1 MNAIRASI
9 AATVLIQCLSSWAAI
24 TNSPSYYEQGV
35 NSINNREWDKAIKEF
50 GEAIKLNP
58 TNGLAF
64 DYRGSAYFTKGD
76 FDRAISDYRQA
87 IRINST
93 DADAAFNLASV
104 YRAKGEFDKSI
115 RSWDA
120 YLRLNPT
127 NDVAYKNRASVYNAI
142 GRYDEAI
149 KDWNEGLRLNPND
162 STALAMRGC
171 AYFKSSQFDKVE
183 HDYIEAVRLG
193 PTNDV
198 AWNSLA
204 WFRATCPV
212 ASFRNGKEAVEAATK
227 ACELAKWAR
236 WEWVDTLAAAFAE
249 TENFEKAVIY
259 EKKAMGMN
267 GVEEKDR
274 KNMQRSLTLYE
285 HQQPNHEGQKY

>member
-9 AATVLIQCLSSWAAI
+9 AVIVLIPCLSSWAAT
-24 TNSPSYYEQGV
+24 TNSPSCYEQGV
-35 NSINNREWDKAIKEF
+35 NSVNRREWDKAIKEF
-50 GEAIKLNP
+50 SEAIDLNP

-64 DYRGSAYFTKGD
+64 DYRGCAYFMKGD
-76 FDRAISDYRQA
+76 FDRAISDCEQA

-93 DADAAFNLASV
+93 DVDAAFNLASV

-115 RSWDA
+115 RSWDE
-120 YLRLNPT
+120 YMRLNPT
-127 NDVAYKNRASVYNAI
+127 NHVAYKNRASAYNAT

-162 STALAMRGC
+162 STALAMRGI
-171 AYFKSSQFDKVE
+171 AYFKTSQFDKA
-183 HDYIEAVRLG
+183 DRDAIEAVRLS
-193 PTNDV
+193 PTNG
-198 AWNSLA
+198 AALNSLA

-212 ASFRNGKEAVEAATK
+212 ASFRNGKEAVETATK
-227 ACELAKWAR
+227 ACEFAKWTR
-236 WEWVDTLAAAFAE
+236 WEWVDTLAAALAE
-249 TENFEKAVIY
+249 TGNFEQAVIY
-259 EKKAMGMN
+259 EKQAMGMS

-274 KNMQRSLTLYE
+274 KNMQHSLALYE